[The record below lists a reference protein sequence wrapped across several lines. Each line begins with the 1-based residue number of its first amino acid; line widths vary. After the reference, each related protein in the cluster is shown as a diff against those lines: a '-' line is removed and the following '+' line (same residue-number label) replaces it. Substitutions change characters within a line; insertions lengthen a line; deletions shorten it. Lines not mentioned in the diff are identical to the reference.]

1 MDYHL
6 NESFK
11 NKYNILKQ
19 LGKGEYT
26 EVYKVENK
34 NTKEI
39 RAIKIIKLE
48 DIKLGLLKKKFSREE
63 ANKRIKYIVNDIKI
77 EINHMKICAENNINS
92 VKYYEAFETEN
103 ELVLV
108 LELCDYSL
116 KKLINQKN
124 KDFYPDDIY
133 EILNQ
138 LNNSFKIMEKN
149 KIIHRNL
156 KPDNILIK
164 KVK

>member
-6 NESFK
+6 KKNFK

-48 DIKLGLLKKKFSREE
+48 DIKLGLLKKKFSRE
-63 ANKRIKYIVNDIKI
+63 
-77 EINHMKICAENNINS
+77 
-92 VKYYEAFETEN
+92 
-103 ELVLV
+103 
-108 LELCDYSL
+108 
-116 KKLINQKN
+116 
-124 KDFYPDDIY
+124 
-133 EILNQ
+133 
-138 LNNSFKIMEKN
+138 
-149 KIIHRNL
+149 
-156 KPDNILIK
+156 NILLTI
-164 KVK
+164 